1 MRSAWWWG
9 SKQWAEYQ
17 QAYYHGQAPDEYK
30 TSPLA
35 NDHDFGVQPGE
46 FVFGERDARG
56 FATVNPLCPWTITVH
71 RTRVIDLTVPI
82 EQLWQGVRKS
92 YHSIIHRA
100 EELFCIEES
109 QSLMPFR
116 ILHHEVFGN
125 VRSEQTFIIQ
135 QQWMK
140 QGNAMSVVASVI
152 ADEGTQA
159 NIAAALWIL
168 YEGCAYYASGPALEK
183 NVQHAVIWKSLE
195 LLKAKGIR
203 LVELGQIDGETE
215 KEKNIGKFKGGWGG
229 TVQPFTIARRRAA

>member
-1 MRSAWWWG
+1 MRSGWFWG
-9 SKQWAEYQ
+9 TKEWAEYQ
-17 QAYYHGQAPDEYK
+17 QAYHHGQARAEYQQAYHHGQAPDEYK
-30 TSPLA
+30 SSPLA
-35 NDHDFGVQPGE
+35 DDHDFDWE
-46 FVFGERDARG
+46 HERTNYDLSVHQ
-56 FATVNPLCPWTITVH
+56 TVVL
-71 RTRVIDLTVPI
+71 DLTKTR

-100 EELFCIEES
+100 EELSCIEES
-109 QSLMPFR
+109 QSIMPFR

-125 VRSEQTFIIQ
+125 ARSEQTFIIQ

-140 QGNAMSVVASVI
+140 QGNAMSVVASI
-152 ADEGTQA
+152 KADEGTQA

-168 YEGCAYYASGPALEK
+168 YEGCAYYASGPALKK

-215 KEKNIGKFKGGWGG
+215 KEKSIGVFKAGFGG

>member
-1 MRSAWWWG
+1 MKSAWWWG
-9 SKQWAEYQ
+9 SERWAEYQ
-17 QAYYHGQAPDEYK
+17 AIYHHGQVPDAYK

-35 NDHDFGVQPGE
+35 DDHDF
-46 FVFGERDARG
+46 DS
-56 FATVNPLCPWTITVH
+56 NPLWAIEYDLSLHQTV
-71 RTRVIDLTVPI
+71 VLDLTQTR

-140 QGNAMSVVASVI
+140 QGNAMSVVASI
-152 ADEGTQA
+152 RADEGTQA
-159 NIAAALWIL
+159 NIAAAFWIL
-168 YEGCAYYASGPALEK
+168 YEGCAYYMSGPSIEK
-183 NVQHAVIWKSLE
+183 NVQHAVIWKSIE

-203 LVELGQIDGETE
+203 LVETGEVCDGTE
-215 KEKNIGKFKGGWGG
+215 KEVSVQHFKAGFGGS
-229 TVQPFTIARRRAA
+229 VYPFTVARRRP

>member
-1 MRSAWWWG
+1 MRSGWFWG
-9 SKQWAEYQ
+9 TKEWAEYQ
-17 QAYYHGQAPDEYK
+17 QAYHHGQAPDEYK
-30 TSPLA
+30 SSPLA
-35 NDHDFGVQPGE
+35 DDHDFDWE
-46 FVFGERDARG
+46 HERTNYDLSVHQ
-56 FATVNPLCPWTITVH
+56 TVVL
-71 RTRVIDLTVPI
+71 DLTKTR

-100 EELFCIEES
+100 EELSCIEES
-109 QSLMPFR
+109 QSIMPFR

-125 VRSEQTFIIQ
+125 ARSEQTFIIQ

-140 QGNAMSVVASVI
+140 QGNAMSVVASI
-152 ADEGTQA
+152 KADEGTQA

-168 YEGCAYYASGPALEK
+168 YEGCAYYASGPALKK

-215 KEKNIGKFKGGWGG
+215 KEKSIGVFKSGFGGA
-229 TVQPFTIARRRAA
+229 VQPFTIARRRAA

>member
-1 MRSAWWWG
+1 MRSGWFWG
-9 SKQWAEYQ
+9 TKEWAEYQ
-17 QAYYHGQAPDEYK
+17 QAYHHGQAPDEYK
-30 TSPLA
+30 SSPLA
-35 NDHDFGVQPGE
+35 DDHDFDWE
-46 FVFGERDARG
+46 HERTNYDLSVHQ
-56 FATVNPLCPWTITVH
+56 TVVL
-71 RTRVIDLTVPI
+71 DLTKTR

-100 EELFCIEES
+100 EELSCIEES
-109 QSLMPFR
+109 QSIMPFR

-125 VRSEQTFIIQ
+125 ARSEQTFIIQ

-140 QGNAMSVVASVI
+140 QGNAMSVVASI
-152 ADEGTQA
+152 KADEGTQA

-168 YEGCAYYASGPALEK
+168 YEGCAYYASGPALKK

-215 KEKNIGKFKGGWGG
+215 KERNIGKFKQGFGGHP
-229 TVQPFTIARRRAA
+229 VPFTIARRRK

>member
-1 MRSAWWWG
+1 MHSAWFW
-9 SKQWAEYQ
+9 KTNEWAEYQ
-17 QAYYHGQAPDEYK
+17 QAYHRGQVPDEYK
-30 TSPLA
+30 SSPLA
-35 NDHDFGVQPGE
+35 SDHDFDW
-46 FVFGERDARG
+46 ERERTNYDLSVHQ
-56 FATVNPLCPWTITVH
+56 TVVL
-71 RTRVIDLTVPI
+71 DLTAPI

-135 QQWMK
+135 QRWMK
-140 QGNAMSVVASVI
+140 QGNAMSVVASI
-152 ADEGTQA
+152 DADEGTQA
-159 NIAAALWIL
+159 NIASALWIL

-215 KEKNIGKFKGGWGG
+215 KEKSIGVFKAGFGG

>member
-1 MRSAWWWG
+1 MRSGWFWG
-9 SKQWAEYQ
+9 TKEWAEYQ
-17 QAYYHGQAPDEYK
+17 QAYHHGQAPDEYK
-30 TSPLA
+30 SSPLA
-35 NDHDFGVQPGE
+35 DDHDFDWE
-46 FVFGERDARG
+46 HERTNYDLSVHQ
-56 FATVNPLCPWTITVH
+56 TVVL
-71 RTRVIDLTVPI
+71 DLTKTR

-100 EELFCIEES
+100 EELSCIEES
-109 QSLMPFR
+109 QSIMPFR

-125 VRSEQTFIIQ
+125 ARSEQTFIIQ

-140 QGNAMSVVASVI
+140 QGNAMSVVASI
-152 ADEGTQA
+152 KADEGTQA

-168 YEGCAYYASGPALEK
+168 YEGCAYYASGPALKK

-215 KEKNIGKFKGGWGG
+215 KEKSIGVFKAGFGG

>member
-1 MRSAWWWG
+1 MRSAWFWG
-9 SKQWAEYQ
+9 TKEWAEYQ
-17 QAYYHGQAPDEYK
+17 AAYHHGQAPDEYK

-56 FATVNPLCPWTITVH
+56 FAAVNPLCPWTITVH

-82 EQLWQGVRKS
+82 EQMWQGVRKS
-92 YHSIIHRA
+92 YHSLIRRA
-100 EELFCIEES
+100 QENYDICEYNAEAFVAY
-109 QSLMPFR
+109 QH
-116 ILHHEVFGN
+116 LH
-125 VRSEQTFIIQ
+125 SEANGWQPRPDKTYDLQ
-135 QQWMK
+135 QQWIR
-140 QGNAMSVVASVI
+140 QGNGMLV
-152 ADEGTQA
+152 GC
-159 NIAAALWIL
+159 NAAFAYWIV
-168 YEGCAYYASGPALEK
+168 YDSCAYYASGPALEK

-215 KEKNIGKFKGGWGG
+215 KEKSIGVFKAGFGG

>member
-1 MRSAWWWG
+1 MRSGWFWG
-9 SKQWAEYQ
+9 TKEWAEYQ
-17 QAYYHGQAPDEYK
+17 QAYHHGQAPDEYK
-30 TSPLA
+30 SSPLA
-35 NDHDFGVQPGE
+35 DDHDFDWE
-46 FVFGERDARG
+46 HERTNYDLSVHQ
-56 FATVNPLCPWTITVH
+56 TVVL
-71 RTRVIDLTVPI
+71 DLTKTR

-100 EELFCIEES
+100 EELSCIEES
-109 QSLMPFR
+109 QSIMPFR

-125 VRSEQTFIIQ
+125 ARSEQTFIIQ

-140 QGNAMSVVASVI
+140 QGNAMSVVASI
-152 ADEGTQA
+152 KADEGTQA